1 MEASPGI
8 FKNKN
13 YDVARLDKGPI
24 SEIKHDGLPEAEPLN
39 ERRSIIY
46 ESLAGYKEMC
56 TG

>member
-1 MEASPGI
+1 MEARPGI
-8 FKNKN
+8 FKDEN

-24 SEIKHDGLPEAEPLN
+24 SEIKLDSPQKADSSN

-46 ESLAGYKEMC
+46 ESLGGYKEMC